1 MVLAKD
7 VEYVYSLGNV
17 NVFNYFVN
25 KGYGLPGHEHK
36 SEHTLDVTQG
46 EMLVTVG
53 DNEYILNRKSEA
65 MILPANI
72 FHEAV
77 ATVDNT
83 IFNSLFLKDVEY

>member
-1 MVLAKD
+1 
-7 VEYVYSLGNV
+7 
-17 NVFNYFVN
+17 
-25 KGYGLPGHEHK
+25 
-36 SEHTLDVTQG
+36 
-46 EMLVTVG
+46 MLVTVG